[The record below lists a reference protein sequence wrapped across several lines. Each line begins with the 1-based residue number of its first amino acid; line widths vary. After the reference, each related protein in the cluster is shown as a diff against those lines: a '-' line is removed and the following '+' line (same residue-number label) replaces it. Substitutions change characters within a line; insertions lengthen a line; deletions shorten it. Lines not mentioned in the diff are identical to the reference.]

1 MKKPKPRKTTPSK
14 STSTS
19 GRKRSKNI
27 RGRVK
32 FDSRVRIGVR
42 GRQITTDA
50 GLLVIRELDD
60 AIGLTAMAEA
70 ALRDTRPGKN
80 KVHSFPAL
88 FRQSVFARVAG
99 YEDVNDAD
107 KLAHD
112 PAMRLAVG
120 GRAVDGKA
128 ASSSQMSRFEGKIL
142 TTEENLEALSNLN
155 GQICDRLN
163 DCMGTDETVID
174 LDSSSSEV
182 YGKQEESKYNGYFK
196 FNCYHPLFAFN
207 QNEMLEGCSLR
218 PGNEHSANNWK
229 DLIDPIYERY
239 SKRGITPF
247 FRADS
252 AFAKPEIYT
261 YMEEANSEYVIRLP
275 KNRALAKIISEHLI
289 RPKGEDS
296 SPDEVKRIY
305 TEFQY
310 KADSWD
316 KERRVV
322 AKIEWPPGELLPKFG
337 FIVTNMKKKPEE
349 VVEFYNKRG
358 TAELY
363 IKEGKRTFNWTRLS
377 CKRFRDNQARLQL
390 HALAYNLT
398 AILRNIEL
406 PEEMKKWSLSTIQ
419 LKLIKVG
426 ARVVRHARAII
437 FQLAEVAVTDQM
449 MNSILKAI
457 DHLRSPQKCA

>member
-1 MKKPKPRKTTPSK
+1 MKKSEPRKTTPSK

-19 GRKRSKNI
+19 GRNRKENN

-32 FDSRVRIGVR
+32 FDRRVRIKVR

-50 GLLVIRELDD
+50 GLLMIRELDD

-80 KVHSFPAL
+80 KVHSLPAL
-88 FRQSVFARVAG
+88 FRQSVYARVAG

-107 KLAHD
+107 MLAHD

-128 ASSSQMSRFEGKIL
+128 ASSSQMSRFEGKTL
-142 TTEENLEALSNLN
+142 TTEENLKALFNLN
-155 GQICDRLN
+155 GQICDQLN

-174 LDSSSSEV
+174 LDSSSSPV
-182 YGKQEESKYNGYFK
+182 HGKQEEGNYNGYFK
-196 FNCYHPLFAFN
+196 CNCYHPLFAFN
-207 QNEMLEGCSLR
+207 QNEMLEDCSLR

-229 DLIDPIYERY
+229 DLIDPIYKRY
-239 SKRGITPF
+239 SKRDITPS
-247 FRADS
+247 FRADA

-275 KNRALAKIISEHLI
+275 KNVVLVDKISEHLI
-289 RPKGEDS
+289 RPKNGES
-296 SPDEVKRIY
+296 SLDEIQRIY
-305 TEFQY
+305 VEFQY
-310 KADSWD
+310 KAESWE

-322 AKIEWPPGELLPKFG
+322 AKIEWHPGELIPKLG

-363 IKEGKRTFNWTRLS
+363 IKEGKHTFNWTWLS
-377 CKRFRDNQARLQL
+377 CKRFVDNQARLQL

-406 PEEMKKWSLSTIQ
+406 PEEMKKWSLATIQ

-449 MNSILKAI
+449 INSILKAI
-457 DHLRSPQKCA
+457 DRLRSPPICA